1 VYLNE
6 LLFVLATH
14 LLIVMIVLLV
24 LTIFVLVFVMMR
36 SFVRMV
42 FVRNVMMLI
51 LVRAIKFVLAANVF
65 VQAELLRLIRESAGL
80 VTPMTYRTV
89 IFAQEKV

>member
-1 VYLNE
+1 
-6 LLFVLATH
+6 
-14 LLIVMIVLLV
+14 
-24 LTIFVLVFVMMR
+24 
-36 SFVRMV
+36 
-42 FVRNVMMLI
+42 MMLI

-80 VTPMTYRTV
+80 VTPMTYLTV